1 MSTVDFDGL
10 QQKILEK
17 EAKDK
22 KALNWAFYKEMWS
35 LKRNALKELKSLY
48 EKLGGEQFMKL
59 ASVAILTDQSY
70 CVPDG
75 LYNLLP
81 NTEKLSKLAQEFEDE
96 IASVNKKYLS
106 KFCLTVEPQEHIHII
121 EFLVESI
128 GNENVSKEFVDA
140 VRLNPDSTLFSKE
153 NIEAYGQS
161 IKDGDWTNKDNKTVS
176 ELRDEAIQMAD
187 EYANNKKYYDAT
199 KMYDNA
205 IELVENDDTLLCD
218 LIFKMILCHMI
229 ESGYRVTYDLE
240 KYSVEYPVFK
250 VSKEYTYLDSIKDVT
265 ELTFDRELKKNK
277 LIRFTDATNNY
288 FNGLIHG
295 HVTDPLIT
303 NLLLCIK
310 NQNL

>member
-1 MSTVDFDGL
+1 MSSADFDQL

-22 KALNWAFYKEMWS
+22 KALNWIFYKEMWS
-35 LKRNALKELKSLY
+35 IKRNALKELKSLY

-70 CVPDG
+70 CIPDQ

-106 KFCLTVEPQEHIHII
+106 KFCLAVEPKDHIHII

-128 GNENVSKEFVDA
+128 GNENVSKEFIDA

-153 NIEAYGQS
+153 NIEAYGES
-161 IKDGDWTNKDNKTVS
+161 IKDGDWTKDNKTMA
-176 ELRDEAIQMAD
+176 ELRDEAIQMAN
-187 EYANNKKYYDAT
+187 EYAANKKYYDSA
-199 KMYDNA
+199 KMYGNA
-205 IELVENDDTLLCD
+205 IEMVENDDALLCN
-218 LIFKMILCHMI
+218 LIFKMILSHMV
-229 ESGYRVTYDLE
+229 ESGYMVTYDLE
-240 KYSVEYPVFK
+240 RYSVEYPVFL
-250 VSKEYTYLDSIKDVT
+250 VSKEYAYLDSIKDINDI
-265 ELTFDRELKKNK
+265 TFDRELKNQN
-277 LIRFTDATNNY
+277 LIRFTDATNKY
-288 FNGLIHG
+288 FNNND
-295 HVTDPLIT
+295 VTDPIIT

-310 NQNL
+310 NRH